1 MCVSDKPLAGQKQND
16 IIVMFFP
23 QTKRE
28 EQLVILARLLK
39 SLTVSPSTI
48 PWPADSLNFIRLLR
62 VVFTPSVTSE
72 STGR

>member
-39 SLTVSPSTI
+39 SLTVSSSTI
-48 PWPADSLNFIRLLR
+48 PTDSLNFIRLLR
-62 VVFTPSVTSE
+62 VVFTPLVTSE

>member
-39 SLTVSPSTI
+39 SLTVSSSTI
-48 PWPADSLNFIRLLR
+48 PADSLNFIRLLR

>member
-39 SLTVSPSTI
+39 SLTVSSSTI
-48 PWPADSLNFIRLLR
+48 PADSLNFIRLLR

-72 STGR
+72 STGH

>member
-16 IIVMFFP
+16 IFVMFFP

-39 SLTVSPSTI
+39 SLTVSSSTI
-48 PWPADSLNFIRLLR
+48 PADSLNFIRLLR

>member
-39 SLTVSPSTI
+39 SLTVSSSTI
-48 PWPADSLNFIRLLR
+48 PADSLNFIRLLR
-62 VVFTPSVTSE
+62 IVFTPSVTSE